1 MFHILNLYLLQQHL
15 ASHDETTPSKY
26 GSLSTE
32 RLLALADSKLR
43 DLLRDYWSG
52 RQGDQALDFLIEL
65 AGLKPAS
72 GFSLPSSTGHINH
85 LSNVEKAAVSAA
97 LTHSL

>member
-15 ASHDETTPSKY
+15 ASRDETTTSKY

-32 RLLALADSKLR
+32 RLLALSNSKLR
-43 DLLRDYWSG
+43 DLLHEYWGG